1 MTFQKI
7 YKYAHSLFSMTRK
20 EGAISICRV
29 PKPFKEESK
38 ICSFCSKRIFLKRDN
53 FVLLGT
59 YNRVSKPDDEA
70 FFHFQCFVEW
80 YNNKVL
86 EKSRNTVKMMQ
97 QKALGLFNSPM
108 IQNVLAGTVGGDA
121 LRNMLNKDLSEESK
135 VTFIKRVSDKI
146 KDDRKQ
152 KRAKKRKTKMQ

>member
-1 MTFQKI
+1 M
-7 YKYAHSLFSMTRK
+7 ARK
-20 EGAISICRV
+20 EGATSICRV

-38 ICSFCSKRIFLKRDN
+38 FCSFCSKRIFLKKDN

-59 YNRVSKPDDEA
+59 YNRVSKPDDQA
-70 FFHFQCFVEW
+70 FFHFSCWVDYF
-80 YNNKVL
+80 NRCVL
-86 EKSRNTVKMMQ
+86 NKSRAVVQGMQ